1 MGREG
6 KNWRGLEPGDDV
18 LTTCGKTHA
27 SQWYLQA
34 AVDFR
39 CCSRCDEQIFEGSNK
54 DFKKIQ
60 LLENK
65 ANSPKGNLF
74 LSLLFSSI
82 KGLMVHNE
90 VWGCA
95 ETLPMIVLWL
105 EIHGVFKRFFQL
117 FDSITSDVT
126 TYNVGFFKLTAHDLS
141 NSS

>member
-6 KNWRGLEPGDDV
+6 KFRRGLEPGDDV

-39 CCSRCDEQIFEGSNK
+39 CCSRCDEQIFEGLNK
-54 DFKKIQ
+54 DLKKIQ

-74 LSLLFSSI
+74 FTLSFSSI
-82 KGLMVHNE
+82 KGLY
-90 VWGCA
+90 A
-95 ETLPMIVLWL
+95 
-105 EIHGVFKRFFQL
+105 
-117 FDSITSDVT
+117 
-126 TYNVGFFKLTAHDLS
+126 
-141 NSS
+141 

>member
-1 MGREG
+1 MGREE

-27 SQWYLQA
+27 SQRYLQA

-39 CCSRCDEQIFEGSNK
+39 CCSRCDEQIFEGLNK

-74 LSLLFSSI
+74 FALSFSSDC
-82 KGLMVHNE
+82 MHSE
-90 VWGCA
+90 VWGYA

-105 EIHGVFKRFFQL
+105 EIHGVIWRFFLL
-117 FDSITSDVT
+117 FDSVTSDVT

>member
-39 CCSRCDEQIFEGSNK
+39 YCSRCDEQIFEGLNK
-54 DFKKIQ
+54 DLKKIQ

-65 ANSPKGNLF
+65 ANIPKGNLF
-74 LSLLFSSI
+74 FTLSFSSI
-82 KGLMVHNE
+82 KGLY
-90 VWGCA
+90 A
-95 ETLPMIVLWL
+95 
-105 EIHGVFKRFFQL
+105 
-117 FDSITSDVT
+117 
-126 TYNVGFFKLTAHDLS
+126 
-141 NSS
+141 

>member
-39 CCSRCDEQIFEGSNK
+39 CCSRCDEQIFEGLNK
-54 DFKKIQ
+54 DLKKFNSLKTKRIVPKVIYFLRYRF
-60 LLENK
+60 LLSK
-65 ANSPKGNLF
+65 DCMHS
-74 LSLLFSSI
+74 
-82 KGLMVHNE
+82 E
-90 VWGCA
+90 VWGYA

-105 EIHGVFKRFFQL
+105 EIHGVFWRFFLL
-117 FDSITSDVT
+117 FDSVTFDVT